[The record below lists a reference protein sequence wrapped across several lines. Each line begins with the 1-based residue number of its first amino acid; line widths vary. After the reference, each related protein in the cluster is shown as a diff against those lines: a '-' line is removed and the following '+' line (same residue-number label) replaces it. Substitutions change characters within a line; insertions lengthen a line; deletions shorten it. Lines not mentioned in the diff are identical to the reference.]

1 MRRTDFL
8 EQKSLDGH
16 VASRKLA
23 RNGKNLI
30 NINKPFPKGPFSLS
44 CGKKN
49 LIFVLLDKYYKT
61 RTNMKYGKISEKS
74 FFTGLIIARIA

>member
-8 EQKSLDGH
+8 EQKSLDGY

-30 NINKPFPKGPFSLS
+30 NINKLFPKGPFSLS
-44 CGKKN
+44 VEK
-49 LIFVLLDKYYKT
+49 
-61 RTNMKYGKISEKS
+61 RTLYLSSWTN
-74 FFTGLIIARIA
+74 IIKPERT

>member
-30 NINKPFPKGPFSLS
+30 NINKPFSKGPFSLS

-61 RTNMKYGKISEKS
+61 RTNMKYGK
-74 FFTGLIIARIA
+74 